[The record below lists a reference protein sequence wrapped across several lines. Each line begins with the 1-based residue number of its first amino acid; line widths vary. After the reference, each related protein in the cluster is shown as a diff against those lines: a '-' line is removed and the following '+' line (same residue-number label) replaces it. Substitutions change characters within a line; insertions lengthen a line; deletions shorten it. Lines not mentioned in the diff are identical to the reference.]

1 MAYGDIVD
9 VQDKHHATYREKNGV
24 ITVSRAA
31 VLKNG
36 HVNHL
41 DNEKNLSQLTT
52 VTAYDN
58 AGLYIGTTG
67 NVCVL
72 LSQQSDII
80 VSGTNSSGNTTLL
93 DDTKSF
99 TTQNDRTDFIQKL
112 DVVLNT
118 TANTAFFVKAVLAA
132 TSIQCMNASFST
144 DSTAFSGTSQN
155 YEVYRATLFE
165 NVPAGTFLPF
175 SVDRVFA
182 FATTADEIVAVY

>member
-9 VQDKHHATYREKNGV
+9 VQDKHHAAYREKNGV
-24 ITVSRAA
+24 TTVSRAA

-41 DNEKNLSQLTT
+41 DNEKNLSQLTN

-93 DDTKSF
+93 DNTKSF
-99 TTQNDRTDFIQKL
+99 TTSNDRTDFIQKL

-132 TSIQCMNASFST
+132 ESIQCMNASFATQSG
-144 DSTAFSGTSQN
+144 AFSSSSQN

-175 SVDRVFA
+175 SVDRVFD